1 MPLPDGLVARVT
13 RRTQPTHRIERICS
27 PGLVLTM
34 GVTSMND
41 LLSVVTSPLWAYAA
55 LWALLAIDAFIPVLP
70 TQAIMITS
78 GVLAAQGELNLPTA
92 IGVGAAGVLCGDLAW
107 WGIGRAARS
116 PAGDRAASSRWRA
129 RLTALAT
136 AAPGAAKGPMR
147 TAARLTRGLRQPGPL
162 VILLGRF
169 VPGGRMAACFFAGR
183 TRYPSR
189 RFLAYELT
197 AALAWAS
204 YGGVVGNVGG
214 DAVARSAWLLVAVA
228 AVGAT
233 IFATAGWLLAL
244 ARPDALL
251 EPVASSQAGEA

>member
-1 MPLPDGLVARVT
+1 
-13 RRTQPTHRIERICS
+13 
-27 PGLVLTM
+27 
-34 GVTSMND
+34 MNE
-41 LLSVVTSPLWAYAA
+41 LLSVVASPLWAYAA

-78 GVLAAQGELNLPTA
+78 GVLAAQGELSLPVA
-92 IGVGAAGVLCGDLAW
+92 IAVGAAGVLCGDLAW
-107 WGIGRAARS
+107 WGIGRAA
-116 PAGDRAASSRWRA
+116 PAPATDRARSSRWRV

-136 AAPGAAKGPMR
+136 TPGAAGGPLR
-147 TAARLTRGLRQPGPL
+147 TAARLTRGLRRPGPL

-169 VPGGRMAACFFAGR
+169 VPGGRMATCFYAGR

-189 RFLAYELT
+189 RFLAYEVT
-197 AALAWAS
+197 A
-204 YGGVVGNVGG
+204 GGVVGNVGG
-214 DAVARSAWLLVAVA
+214 DAVTRSAWLLVAIA

-251 EPVASSQAGEA
+251 EPATASPAGEA